1 MADLIVQD
9 QPSSN
14 ALAIYQKMEPMAAVR
29 ELGDAIAKSGM
40 FGCQSVEQGKVFA
53 LECLTTG
60 IPPLT
65 MAKRYHVIGNQ
76 LSMRADFMLA
86 EFHRRGGKSKWITRT
101 ADGAAIQLAKDG
113 ADPETFALTWEDA
126 QKEPFPYVGS
136 DKTVVAEL
144 AAGKKPTLKAKWATP
159 RSRMQMLAAR
169 VVSDGVRAMMPEVNE
184 GRYTPEEFDG
194 EDWGPSQV
202 EAVKVESATVEHP
215 KATAT
220 VVESAAQQP
229 TAQPAPQPPVAEV
242 EDAEPLVSKEL
253 ADKIEAVRTVLITRG
268 GMTLDKWVAAL
279 AKRGVTTTAD
289 LTATA
294 AETLYAN
301 LVKLAEQLPP
311 TSELHT
317 ARNDGPAS
325 ADVVA
330 KCKELLQQAE
340 QMKPGAFA
348 KCKAWLALQ
357 GVSKIAELQHS
368 AAVRLSQMLA
378 LENLEAFMA
387 AILDEKESSQFATV
401 DGASQGEALASVSA

>member
-14 ALAIYQKMEPMAAVR
+14 ALAIYQKMEPMEAVR

-86 EFHRRGGKSKWITRT
+86 EFHRRGGKSKWIMRT

-113 ADPETFALTWEDA
+113 SDPETFALTWEDA

-136 DKTVVAEL
+136 DKTVVGEL
-144 AAGKKPTLKAKWATP
+144 AAGKRPTLKAKWATP

-202 EAVKVESATVEHP
+202 EAVKVEPATVT
-215 KATAT
+215 ATT
-220 VVESAAQQP
+220 VVESVAQQP
-229 TAQPAPQPPVAEV
+229 AQPTPQPPVAEV
-242 EDAEPLVSKEL
+242 KDAEPLVSKDL
-253 ADKIEAVRTVLITRG
+253 ADKIEAIRTVLITRG

-317 ARNDGPAS
+317 ARNDGSAS
-325 ADVVA
+325 ADLVA
-330 KCKELLQQAE
+330 HCKELLQQAE

-378 LENLEAFMA
+378 LENLEAFMSA
-387 AILDEKESSQFATV
+387 SLDAKESSQFATV
-401 DGASQGEALASVSA
+401 DGASQGEGLPSVSA